1 MGSTSGSRIIFT
13 TVCATRS
20 AMVGIPRERIP
31 PLAFGISTRRT
42 GGAKY
47 DPDDIRF
54 QILKRFLFRSFSK
67 VAMETPSPPAAPWF
81 AFTCSQASQT
91 RRLEMSYGF
100 ASGIGSSRRRL
111 ADSFAWKIGS
121 LRSAQVTGVN
131 QRGIGTLIL
140 HPRGTPFGAGPKRQ
154 RARA

>member
-1 MGSTSGSRIIFT
+1 MGSTSGSRTIFT

-20 AMVGIPRERIP
+20 AMVGIPKGRIP

-67 VAMETPSPPAAPWF
+67 AAMGDGIHARRPTIFFHLFPGVPNEAFGNVIWLRLRHRLLPSPVGRF
-81 AFTCSQASQT
+81 
-91 RRLEMSYGF
+91 L
-100 ASGIGSSRRRL
+100 
-111 ADSFAWKIGS
+111 
-121 LRSAQVTGVN
+121 
-131 QRGIGTLIL
+131 
-140 HPRGTPFGAGPKRQ
+140 
-154 RARA
+154 